1 MMQPLKQSNKLI
13 IFTLKREKL
22 KLSLWLVGCLSFV
35 LIGIIAYVT
44 VYSDP
49 VDRQAMSAAMSNPAM
64 EALFGKAIGLNNYT
78 IGAMYSHTMTVM
90 TLSLISISTILL
102 VIRNT
107 RLEEE
112 EGMLEMFR
120 ALPTGKLAHTTSA
133 LTILVLYNFLIALLT
148 MLVLSI
154 FGDDSMGFEGTILT
168 GAMYG
173 SIGLFFGAIALLLAQ
188 LSSNTRSAAMSSFM
202 ILGLSY
208 ILRIVGDTSVNLLS
222 WISPLGLLYQTKP
235 FVTNEWNPVL
245 WINMISA
252 MVIGFSFYL
261 QSYRDL
267 GSGLLPVRTGR
278 DSATRIVKTLPG
290 FILKLLRT
298 PLIVW
303 TASLFI
309 LGLTYGSV
317 IGEVESLI
325 AGNEVIE
332 QIIAADPEKSMVN
345 QFIRIIIGLLSIA
358 VVIPVVQILMKLN
371 TEEKKGRVVYLLIG
385 KHSRNNLLGIFVLLS
400 FIFSI
405 LIQALQI
412 SAFAGAVLTS
422 QVEGLN
428 FLDLFISGL
437 TYLPAIWIMIGLTV
451 VLFGWFP
458 KVISSIWALLGFS
471 FIILYFSNLFEISE
485 WVKGVSPFYHIPE
498 NIEGEVSF
506 MNFVM
511 LSFIA
516 VILLLLGF
524 IGYNRRDTQ
533 T

>member
-1 MMQPLKQSNKLI
+1 MMQVFKQSKTLI
-13 IFTLKREKL
+13 KFTIKREKL
-22 KLSLWLVGCLSFV
+22 KLLLWLIGCLSFV

-44 VYSDP
+44 VYNDP
-49 VDRQAMSAAMSNPAM
+49 IDRLAMSAAMSNPAM
-64 EALFGKAIGLNNYT
+64 EALFGKAIGLDNYT

-90 TLSLISISTILL
+90 TLSLISVSTILL

-120 ALPTGKLAHTTSA
+120 ALPTGKLANTTSV
-133 LTILVLYNFLIALLT
+133 LSILVLYNFTIVLLT
-148 MLVLSI
+148 VLVLI
-154 FGDDSMGFEGTILT
+154 VFGDDSMRFEGAILT
-168 GAMYG
+168 GAIYG
-173 SIGLFFGAIALLLAQ
+173 SIGLLFGAIALLMAQ
-188 LSSNTRSAAMSSFM
+188 LSSNTRSATMSSFM

-208 ILRIVGDTSVNLLS
+208 MLRIIGDTSIDWLS

-235 FVTNEWNPVL
+235 FVANEWFPVL
-245 WINMISA
+245 WINLGS
-252 MVIGFSFYL
+252 VIIVGISFYL
-261 QSYRDL
+261 QKYRDL
-267 GSGLLPVRTGR
+267 GSGVLPTRTGR

-290 FILKLLRT
+290 FVLKLIRT

-303 TASLFI
+303 TISLVI
-309 LGLTYGSV
+309 LGITYGSV
-317 IGEVESLI
+317 MGEVESLT

-358 VVIPVVQILMKLN
+358 EVIPVVQTLMKLN

-385 KHSRNNLLGIFVLLS
+385 KHSRSHLLGIFVLLS
-400 FIFSI
+400 FLCSI

-412 SAFAGAVLTS
+412 TVFAGAVLTS
-422 QVEGLN
+422 QVEGIE
-428 FLDLFISGL
+428 FLDLFISGF
-437 TYLPAIWIMIGLTV
+437 TYLPAVWVMIGLAV
-451 VLFGWFP
+451 VLFGWIP
-458 KVISSIWALLGFS
+458 KVISSTWAMLGFS
-471 FIILYFSNLFEISE
+471 FIILYFSNLFEIPE
-485 WVKGVSPFYHIPE
+485 WIKGVSPFYHIPE
-498 NIEGEVSF
+498 NKMGEVSF
-506 MNFVM
+506 MNLVL

-533 T
+533 A